1 MARTLNISLVVLLGF
16 LFLSPLIHLLYGW
29 IGGEWFNLLQ
39 KKSLSLILKSIF
51 YSGLSAFFAT
61 LFGSITAFLLTRIH
75 SSYRKWYFLLLLLPM
90 LISPYIVAVA
100 WRDLF
105 GIWIPQ
111 IGDGA
116 VGVILVHTLIFT
128 PFAMIILFGA
138 FLRINAPMLEA
149 AQMIISYPKLILKIL
164 FPLIRPS
171 IGISFI
177 LIFIFSLNEF
187 SVPTYFHVNTFIT
200 EIFTQ
205 FSAFY
210 NTQFALSQ
218 SLLLLLFSLLIVAK
232 EIRMLKDSPFF
243 AIDLKGNRIISNKK
257 STSTLWLYIVLS
269 AFVFLSVV
277 FPLSSLIYRAT
288 HSDGFS
294 WIQALALMDSAI
306 IHSIGIAFVGSLSAL
321 VIGWCSAWLSERKQK
336 KLPESI
342 LLLMFVIP
350 STTFAISA
358 ISFYNTEFL
367 HPIYSSFWILI
378 IGYTA
383 RFGFIASRM
392 IANGYKQLPIALEE
406 AAILMSSSK
415 WRRFIVITLPLLA
428 PSLFGSFILLFI
440 FIIGEISMTIMLY
453 PPGIEL
459 MGIKIYTISANA
471 PQTLSDAM
479 IVINLITVLGIIAL
493 FTITWNILFTK
504 EKYA

>member
-1 MARTLNISLVVLLGF
+1 MARTLNISLIVLLGF
-16 LFLSPLIHLLYGW
+16 LFLSPIIRLLFEW
-29 IGGEWFNLLQ
+29 VSGEWLSALDTA
-39 KKSLSLILKSIF
+39 SLSLILESIL
-51 YSGLSAFFAT
+51 YSGLSAFLAAI
-61 LFGSITAFLLTRIH
+61 LGGITAFLLTRIH
-75 SSYRKWYFLLLLLPM
+75 SKHRKWYFLLLLLPM

-100 WRDLF
+100 WRDLI
-105 GIWIPQ
+105 GTWIPHV
-111 IGDGA
+111 GHGA
-116 VGVILVHTLIFT
+116 AGVILVHSLIFA

-138 FLRINAPMLEA
+138 FLRINAPMVEA
-149 AQMIISYPKLILKIL
+149 AQMIVSYPRLIVKII
-164 FPLIRPS
+164 FPLMRPS

-187 SVPTYFHVNTFIT
+187 SVPTYFHLDTFIT

-210 NTQFALSQ
+210 NTQFALSR
-218 SLLLLLFSLLIVAK
+218 SLLLLLFSLLIVTY
-232 EIRMLKDSPFF
+232 EIRTLKDSPFF

-257 STSTLWLYIVLS
+257 STNTLCSHL
-269 AFVFLSVV
+269 ALSVLV
-277 FPLSSLIYRAT
+277 FISVIFPLSSLVYRT
-288 HSDGFS
+288 SHLDGFS
-294 WIQALALMDSAI
+294 WIQALSLMSPAI
-306 IHSIGIAFVGSLSAL
+306 IYSLGIAFVGSLSAL
-321 VIGWCSAWLSERKQK
+321 IIGWCSAWLSERKK
-336 KLPESI
+336 KNLPESI

-367 HPIYSSFWILI
+367 HGIYSSFWILI
-378 IGYTA
+378 IAYTA

-392 IANGYKQLPIALEE
+392 IANGYKQVPTTLDE
-406 AAILMSSSK
+406 AAALVSASR
-415 WRRFIVITLPLLA
+415 WRRFITITLPLLA

-440 FIIGEISMTIMLY
+440 LIIGEISMTIMLY

-479 IVINLITVLGIIAL
+479 IVVNLVAVLGIIAIFTMMWNQL
-493 FTITWNILFTK
+493 FIK
-504 EKYA
+504 EKYV